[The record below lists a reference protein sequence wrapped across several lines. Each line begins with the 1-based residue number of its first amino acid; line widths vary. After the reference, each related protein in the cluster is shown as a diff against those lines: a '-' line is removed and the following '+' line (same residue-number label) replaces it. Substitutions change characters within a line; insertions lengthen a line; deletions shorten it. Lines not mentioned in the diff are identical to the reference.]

1 MTSTPVGMRCPECAN
16 QRTRVVT
23 ARSLSRAPTLTYAL
37 IAVNVAVY
45 LAGIA
50 MEARAAGGLGGN
62 PLIEHG
68 ALSRATVADGE
79 YWRLVTSGF
88 LHAGLLHI
96 GFNML
101 SLYIIG
107 MILEPAI
114 GRLRFGL
121 IYLVSLVAGSFGALL
136 LTPVGFTV
144 GASGAV
150 YGVAGAAILVMRRR
164 GMDPMQ
170 SGLLLWLGI
179 NLVVTFTVPG
189 ISIGG
194 HLGGLA
200 GGALATLALFGVGE
214 RRGVPKLVPELLML
228 ALGAVAVFGSIAVAG
243 SGA

>member
-1 MTSTPVGMRCPECAN
+1 MTPTPVGMRCPECAN

-23 ARSLSRAPTLTYAL
+23 AQSLSRVPTVTYAL
-37 IAVNVAVY
+37 IAMNVAVY
-45 LAGIA
+45 LAGNLGASTLIA
-50 MEARAAGGLGGN
+50 D
-62 PLIEHG
+62 G

-107 MILEPAI
+107 VILEPAI

-136 LTPVGFTV
+136 LTPHGFTV

-150 YGVAGAAILVMRRR
+150 YGVAAAAILVMRRR
-164 GMDPMQ
+164 GIDPMQ

-179 NLVVTFTVPG
+179 NLVISFTVSG
-189 ISIGG
+189 ISVGG
-194 HLGGLA
+194 HLGGLV
-200 GGALATLALFGVGE
+200 GGALATMALFGVGE
-214 RRGVPKLVPELLML
+214 RRGIPKVVPELLL
-228 ALGAVAVFGSIAVAG
+228 VALGAVAVAGSIAVAS
-243 SGA
+243 SGL